1 MKEHI
6 EKLLKEKIGTS
17 YIYDDSRGLKVIAL
31 INYGRGIIIVFD
43 EGQEEKKITQ
53 IIYPSM
59 NNFMITV
66 GQGQPNYDDI
76 FVSSVKMMIEFRKKE
91 ESVKQ

>member
-6 EKLLKEKIGTS
+6 EKLLKEKVGTGFVHE
-17 YIYDDSRGLKVIAL
+17 DSKGFNVFKLTG
-31 INYGRGIIIVFD
+31 YGRGILIVFD
-43 EGQEEKKITQ
+43 EGQEEKKNTQ

-59 NNFMITV
+59 NRFMITV

-76 FVSSVKMMIEFRKKE
+76 FVASIKMMIELRKKE
-91 ESVKQ
+91 ESVKR

>member
-17 YIYDDSRGLKVIAL
+17 YIYDDSRGLKVIKL
-31 INYGRGIIIVFD
+31 KNYGRGILIVFD
-43 EGQEEKKITQ
+43 DGKEEKKNTQ

-59 NNFMITV
+59 KYFMITV
-66 GQGQPNYDDI
+66 EQGQPNYDDI

-91 ESVKQ
+91 ENVKR